1 MIASEEKS
9 RAEKGRGLTRLSA
22 MIFTPEQEERFL
34 NPAPG
39 TAAARARDFGID
51 LTLTL
56 ANLKLTPQQRIE
68 RLEGMREFARE
79 ARRAMRRQTK
89 RQ

>member
-1 MIASEEKS
+1 MANNI
-9 RAEKGRGLTRLSA
+9 LSA
-22 MIFTPEQEERFL
+22 MTYTPEQEEKFL

-56 ANLKLTPQQRIE
+56 ACLRMTPQERIE
-68 RLEGMREFARE
+68 QLEAKREFVQE
-79 ARRAMRRQTK
+79 ARKVIWKKAGTYEEA
-89 RQ
+89 

>member
-1 MIASEEKS
+1 MSNKS
-9 RAEKGRGLTRLSA
+9 NKLEA
-22 MIFTPEQEERFL
+22 MTFTPEQENNFL

-56 ANLKLTPQQRIE
+56 ACLRMTPQE
-68 RLEGMREFARE
+68 RVDLLENMRDFARE
-79 ARRAMRRQTK
+79 ARRAMRRSLQ

>member
-1 MIASEEKS
+1 MANDKNN
-9 RAEKGRGLTRLSA
+9 TLSA
-22 MIFTPEQEERFL
+22 MTFTPEQEERFL

-56 ANLKLTPQQRIE
+56 ACLRMTPQE
-68 RLEGMREFARE
+68 RLELLEAKRELVYLLRQGMRKKENQDEE
-79 ARRAMRRQTK
+79 A
-89 RQ
+89 

>member
-1 MIASEEKS
+1 TKMANNKNT
-9 RAEKGRGLTRLSA
+9 KLSA
-22 MIFTPEQEERFL
+22 MTFTREQEERFL

-56 ANLKLTPQQRIE
+56 ACLRLTPQQRLE
-68 RLEGMREFARE
+68 RLEGLREFARE
-79 ARRAMRRQTK
+79 AGAAIKPQTGKPVENERA
-89 RQ
+89 

>member
-1 MIASEEKS
+1 MRKTPSDPW
-9 RAEKGRGLTRLSA
+9 LTAVTLTKA
-22 MIFTPEQEERFL
+22 QKERFL

-56 ANLKLTPQQRIE
+56 ACLRLTPQQRIE
-68 RLEGMREFARE
+68 QLEAKQEFLRQARE
-79 ARRAMRRQTK
+79 AMRKDRPK
-89 RQ
+89 